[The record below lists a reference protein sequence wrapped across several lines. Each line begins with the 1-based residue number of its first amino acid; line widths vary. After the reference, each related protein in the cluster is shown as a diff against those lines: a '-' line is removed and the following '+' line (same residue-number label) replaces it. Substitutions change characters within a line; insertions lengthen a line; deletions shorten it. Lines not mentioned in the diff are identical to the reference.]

1 MIGIL
6 GGTFDPI
13 HNGHLHTALDVARR
27 LNLEQIRFIPCG
39 EPPHREAPQASAE
52 QRLAMVQAAL
62 LDQPDMIVDDR
73 ELRRAGPS
81 YMVDT
86 LASLRQELG
95 DTPLALILGL
105 DAFCQLD
112 SWHRWLQLIELSHIV
127 VMTRPG
133 WAAENIT
140 STALK
145 EMLHR
150 HKTENLADCHHS
162 PAGKVVFCP
171 VTPLD
176 ISSTA
181 IRAAH
186 RKGEDIRDLVP
197 QGVYRIIEKEH
208 IYT

>member
-1 MIGIL
+1 ML
-6 GGTFDPI
+6 
-13 HNGHLHTALDVARR
+13 
-27 LNLEQIRFIPCG
+27 
-39 EPPHREAPQASAE
+39 
-52 QRLAMVQAAL
+52 QAAV
-62 LDQPDMIVDDR
+62 LDQPGMIVDDR

-112 SWHRWLQLIELSHIV
+112 SWHRWLQLIELAHIV

-133 WAAENIT
+133 WTTENIT
-140 STALK
+140 STALIQ
-145 EMLHR
+145 MLHG
-150 HKTENLADCHHS
+150 HKTEDLEECHHA
-162 PAGKVVFCP
+162 PAGKLVFCP
-171 VTPLD
+171 VTPVD

-186 RKGEDIRDLVP
+186 GEGEDIRQLVP
-197 QGVYRIIEKEH
+197 LGVYRIIEKEH